1 MGPWSSSL
9 LGNLFIGVL
18 ITWDLDLARPQGI
31 QCMTAAIT
39 GPFDKILPT
48 IRSNNQSAS
57 ISMKHLPRE
66 QRELRPVGA
75 RGLIERRTSGEQ
87 QTTVS
92 Q

>member
-39 GPFDKILPT
+39 GPFDKILP
-48 IRSNNQSAS
+48 NN
-57 ISMKHLPRE
+57 
-66 QRELRPVGA
+66 
-75 RGLIERRTSGEQ
+75 
-87 QTTVS
+87 
-92 Q
+92 

>member
-31 QCMTAAIT
+31 QCMTAAFN

-57 ISMKHLPRE
+57 ISMKHFATGTK
-66 QRELRPVGA
+66 GA
-75 RGLIERRTSGEQ
+75 SACWRARAD
-87 QTTVS
+87 
-92 Q
+92 